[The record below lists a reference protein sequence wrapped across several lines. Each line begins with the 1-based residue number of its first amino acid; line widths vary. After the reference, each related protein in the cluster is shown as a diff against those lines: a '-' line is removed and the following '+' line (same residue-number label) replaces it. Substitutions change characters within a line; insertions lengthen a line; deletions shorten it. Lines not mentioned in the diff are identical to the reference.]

1 MSAARHSTDSSD
13 DTQPPYN
20 PRHRLVGALVLLAL
34 AVIFLPVVLDFRGEF
49 EERMDADAIPPKPDD
64 FKVEI
69 LPLEPPPEATVPPPA
84 PALARKPSQ
93 GPAAGS
99 GAVADTAGAP
109 SREEKAAAAA
119 TVENKTAAPRPA
131 TAEESPVITQVETPA
146 ETPAEIP
153 ARPAAK
159 TPATQAATREVPP
172 RPAPQRSGNAKQE
185 RPQVAGPPPRLK
197 AGWVVQVGSF
207 SSRRNARRLRDRL
220 DKAGF
225 ESFLG
230 EFRMDGRPAYRV
242 LVGPVARQGE
252 AEALRTRLGKQ
263 AGVKGIVMR
272 YRQGD

>member
-34 AVIFLPVVLDFRGEF
+34 AVIFLPMVLDFRGEF
-49 EERMDADAIPPKPDD
+49 EERMDMDAIPPKPDD

-69 LPLEPPPEATVPPPA
+69 LPLEPPPEATVPPPPPSLVRQPQEPGAESGMAAGAAGA
-84 PALARKPSQ
+84 PPGEKKAATAAALERKGASP
-93 GPAAGS
+93 GPAAG
-99 GAVADTAGAP
+99 
-109 SREEKAAAAA
+109 K
-119 TVENKTAAPRPA
+119 
-131 TAEESPVITQVETPA
+131 ETPVVTQA
-146 ETPAEIP
+146 ETPADIP

-159 TPATQAATREVPP
+159 TPAGQAAAPRKTESPP
-172 RPAPQRSGNAKQE
+172 PSPRRAETVQASEGE
-185 RPQVAGPPPRLK
+185 AGPRLK

-242 LVGPVARQGE
+242 LVGPVARQDE
-252 AEALRTRLGKQ
+252 AQVLHARLRKQ